1 MNSKEISKKFI
12 ESGLKAEDFEVICNE
27 NIVNIQIKNPNV
39 RKEDVEKAL
48 FSSLRTNE
56 NSLMCV
62 FKRNRFI
69 EVSQSDAMLITEKL
83 LMPPRTPSKSIEF
96 LKDLFSFEED
106 EPCKFYQKIGNQEQM
121 LKVKNLAE
129 LCITLFKFAIFGEV
143 KF

>member
-1 MNSKEISKKFI
+1 MNSKEVSKVFI
-12 ESGLKAEDFEVICNE
+12 ESGLNVEDVEVICNG
-27 NIVNIQIKNPNV
+27 NSFNVQIKNPNV
-39 RKEDVEKAL
+39 KKEDVEKAL
-48 FSSLRTNE
+48 FSCLRTNE
-56 NSLMCV
+56 KSLMCV

-69 EVSQSDAMLITEKL
+69 EVSQSDAMFITEKL
-83 LMPPRTPSKSIEF
+83 LMPSITPSKSVEF

-106 EPCKFYQKIGNQEQM
+106 EPCKFYQKIGKQEQM